1 MASKMNE
8 LAVIQS
14 DGAVSIV
21 PSAEDVSVILEELKD
36 MDRLPYGR
44 IKIAPGGVNVFQI
57 TDPGEEDSTPAQSVE
72 GVIFLSHKTNGL
84 WLSAFGGENKA
95 PDCSSIDGEEG
106 TRTSTGECIACATC
120 PYNQFGSDNGGQ
132 GRGKACKNMRRLYIM
147 RRGDI
152 FPMLLTLPPTALR
165 AYDNYRTKIM
175 LGRRRMSA
183 IMTRITLKSEK
194 NKDGVAYSSP
204 VFEAVG
210 LLSPDDCK
218 AMEQY
223 AASFSAAAK
232 RMGVTTDDFVAPASE
247 PTEVTPPED
256 MPWNEASPDAA
267 QSHREEQQYMPLA

>member
-8 LAVIQS
+8 LSVIKS

-21 PSAEDVSVILEELKD
+21 PSAEDLAVILEELRD
-36 MDRLPYGR
+36 MDRMPYGR

-57 TDPGEEDSTPAQSVE
+57 FEPGEEEPSPAQSVE

-106 TRTSTGECIACATC
+106 TRTGTGECIACATC

-132 GRGKACKNMRRLYIM
+132 GRGKACKNMRQLYIM

-165 AYDNYRTKIM
+165 AYDNYRTKVM
-175 LGRRRMSA
+175 LGRKRMGA
-183 IMTRITLKSEK
+183 VMTRITLKSEK
-194 NKDGVAYSSP
+194 NKDSISYSSP
-204 VFEAVG
+204 LFETVG
-210 LLSPDDCK
+210 VLSADDSK
-218 AMEQY
+218 AMDQY
-223 AASFSAAAK
+223 AASFSAAAE
-232 RMGVTTDDFVAPASE
+232 RMGVTTDDFAVQSSE
-247 PTEVTPPED
+247 PVEVTAPED